1 MIISDIKWVLDL
13 QTLDKKQ
20 KEEWEWE
27 QWALPPTTFN
37 ATESAAYRGPGP
49 RVGASLWRDRAGR
62 SWWLFGGRQRAAHA
76 GDVLKV
82 YSDLWRYDVAETRRW
97 SRVFPSDDGRAK
109 ASGIVMLRAWL
120 QSAFAAGNRSGI
132 VLCGRSEARRPEDR
146 SLAVY
151 GARSGRSDTVWQ
163 MELKDGLW
171 TAYVCCCD
179 STDRSDEG
187 HPRRHRGQ
195 DPKEF
200 PRAALPD
207 DDDNNTQDDDEIIMK
222 TTQYPVLERRDNALP
237 GTRGTNASAVEEH
250 TGPWIEQQRP
260 SLAPRNREERPPVKD
275 SAGTEEG
282 AEAGAEEKEAA
293 EWRAR
298 PGKRPPGSVQPAP
311 LLPPSDRS
319 RSPPPP
325 PPPKKKQT
333 TTPSPPHT
341 VADSRVA
348 ADGGHGASTTTVASA
363 VTGARTT
370 PPPPTPSSVSRGATT
385 ATSSSAATPTRQSTA
400 ATTPADCEFSDE
412 DEPPPCAHHQ
422 RPEAAP
428 APLPRPPQ
436 PQQQQQAFCPDFD
449 SQERSGAPG
458 AQPIAWCDTR
468 RELLAALDLRG
479 SPLRL
484 WQFDL
489 RTSHWT
495 QHQVLVE
502 NGSLWPGCADGSA
515 RHASS
520 GDAVYVVCAPYGSS
534 FPTSTRLVYQLWG
547 ATGAGPG
554 AIRALGQLQLDAAF
568 EEPAGADIWMD
579 ETRTVLQV
587 TTVPTEDSGHGL
599 SDGANTYFDEDCGD
613 CQLCLEEVTPTT
625 SFACTILAG
634 EIGGSRTL
642 LLVAYKDTVHL
653 WLRER
658 TGGFWP
664 VELKW
669 QGAAYK
675 WFRSFSSPLY
685 HFSIMGHPWV
695 IPNPRDLQA
704 QDYWPVERGRFVVR
718 IVDTSDANASPHGAG
733 DVHVAPPPALP
744 PPPSLH
750 VSPPLAQP
758 PAQPSNG
765 VKAIVFFGLSL
776 SIFSVFG
783 AAVFVRRCVTCPPA
797 RRDADSKGVGGLAGV
812 GLGGGS
818 SNQAPVVRYS
828 AIPDDLGYPAA

>member
-1 MIISDIKWVLDL
+1 MLSAVWLVAALLGARCEASPMQHGASDADVRRSGGGYVA
-13 QTLDKKQ
+13 
-20 KEEWEWE
+20 EWEWE

-195 DPKEF
+195 DPREF
-200 PRAALPD
+200 PRAALLH
-207 DDDNNTQDDDEIIMK
+207 DDDNNTQ
-222 TTQYPVLERRDNALP
+222 DNALP

-260 SLAPRNREERPPVKD
+260 SLAPRNRDERP
-275 SAGTEEG
+275 AGAVEG
-282 AEAGAEEKEAA
+282 AGAGEGAGDKEAA

-298 PGKRPPGSVQPAP
+298 PGQRPPGSVQPAP

-325 PPPKKKQT
+325 PPPRKKQA
-333 TTPSPPHT
+333 TTPTPPHT

-348 ADGGHGASTTTVASA
+348 ADGGHGASTTTATSA
-363 VTGARTT
+363 ATGARTT
-370 PPPPTPSSVSRGATT
+370 PPPATPSSVSRGATT
-385 ATSSSAATPTRQSTA
+385 ATSSSAATPTRLSTA

-412 DEPPPCAHHQ
+412 DEPPPCAHHP
-422 RPEAAP
+422 RPEAVP

-579 ETRTVLQV
+579 ETRTVLQ
-587 TTVPTEDSGHGL
+587 
-599 SDGANTYFDEDCGD
+599 
-613 CQLCLEEVTPTT
+613 
-625 SFACTILAG
+625 AG

-658 TGGFWP
+658 AGGFWP

-695 IPNPRDLQA
+695 MPNPRDLQA

-718 IVDTSDANASPHGAG
+718 IVDPSDGNASPHGEG
-733 DVHVAPPPALP
+733 EGHVAPPPALP

-758 PAQPSNG
+758 PTQPSNG